1 MRSQILLAGAG
12 TLLWAYGAHAHHSDA
27 GIDMDST
34 VTLDGTI
41 TEFHWRNPHVYFMVE
56 APDENGEPVVWSIQ
70 LGSTITTGRLG
81 WSPDYLQPGDHVVA
95 NAHPAVNGGPYG
107 ILESLRRDV
116 DVATTSETTVTPG
129 SSETIVPLP
138 DGTAQA
144 ESLEG
149 TWLADRSTIKQYVGG
164 FDGFFTAELKL
175 TPAGAAAMAAYDPL
189 SPENPESQCIGR
201 PTPAMI
207 VSSQLYPLHIEFND
221 DQTITIQSEFW
232 DEVRTVY
239 MDGRQHPANGERT
252 ISGHSIGRWDGDVL
266 VVDTRNF
273 ADHRSPYQI
282 GVPSGAQKHVVERYQ
297 LIDDGRRVRVEFTL
311 EDPEFIAAPLTHSR
325 ELLYAPDMTIQPF
338 NCDPES
344 TRRFLET
351 PSAP

>member
-1 MRSQILLAGAG
+1 MRTLTLTTTVCLAMAQ
-12 TLLWAYGAHAHHSDA
+12 TALAHHSDA
-27 GIDMDST
+27 GIDMETT

-56 APDENGEPVVWSIQ
+56 APNENGELVEWSIQ

-81 WSPDYLQPGDHVVA
+81 WNRDYLHPGDHVVA
-95 NAHPAVNGGPYG
+95 NAHPSVTGQPYG
-107 ILESLRRDV
+107 ILESLRRDI
-116 DVATTSETTVTPG
+116 DDAVASETTTTPG

-149 TWLADRSTIKQYVGG
+149 VWLADRSKIRQYVGG
-164 FDGFFTAELKL
+164 FDGYFTAELRL
-175 TPAGAAAMAAYDPL
+175 TPAGAAAMAGYDPL

-207 VSSQLYPLHIEFND
+207 VSSQLYPIRIQFND
-221 DQTITIQSEFW
+221 DETITIQSEFW

-239 MDGRQHPANGERT
+239 MDGRQHPDDGERT
-252 ISGHSIGRWDGDVL
+252 LSGHSIGRWEGDVL

-282 GVPSGAQKHVVERYQ
+282 GVPSGAQKHVVERYR
-297 LIDDGRRVRVEFTL
+297 LIDDGRRVEVEFVL
-311 EDPEFIAAPLTHSR
+311 EDPEFIAEPLVHSR
-325 ELLYAPDMTIQPF
+325 ELLYAPNMTIQSF
-338 NCDPES
+338 DCDPEA
-344 TRRFLET
+344 TRRFLGT
-351 PSAP
+351 TSAQ

>member
-1 MRSQILLAGAG
+1 MR
-12 TLLWAYGAHAHHSDA
+12 TLTATTIALVFAQAAYGHHSDA
-27 GIDMDST
+27 GIDMEST

-56 APDENGEPVVWSIQ
+56 APNEAGELVEWSVQ

-81 WSPDYLQPGDHVVA
+81 WNRDYLKPGDHVVV
-95 NAHPAVNGGPYG
+95 NAHPSVNGRPYG

-116 DVATTSETTVTPG
+116 DTASASETTVTPG

-144 ESLEG
+144 DSLEG
-149 TWLADRSTIKQYVGG
+149 TWLADRSTIRQYVGG
-164 FDGFFTAELKL
+164 FDGYFTAELKL

-207 VSSQLYPLHIEFND
+207 VSSQLYPLHLEFND
-221 DQTITIQSEFW
+221 DQETITIQSEFW

-239 MDGRQHPANGERT
+239 MDGRQHPDASERT
-252 ISGHSIGRWDGDVL
+252 NSGHSIGWWEDDVL

-282 GVPSGAQKHVVERYQ
+282 GVPSGAQKHVVERYR
-297 LIDDGRRVRVEFTL
+297 LIDDGRRVHAEFML
-311 EDPEFIAAPLTHSR
+311 EDPEFIAEPLTHSR
-325 ELLYAPDMTIQPF
+325 ELLYAPNMTIQPF
-338 NCDPES
+338 NCDPEA
-344 TRRFLET
+344 TRRFLEV
-351 PSAP
+351 PVAQ